1 MIDLN
6 HLKKI
11 KRKHTVDK
19 RNFEFSIR
27 ADRNEKVDNWPINI
41 FKKIFKKIKPH
52 EFTTYYN
59 TSYLIKLN
67 NQVAKFLK
75 VSKENFVINHG
86 GDGVIREF
94 LLLNYKKNLKVILN
108 GNNY

>member
-41 FKKIFKKIKPH
+41 FKKIDAHLSRSLKYLRKTNCFDKYLKKH
-52 EFTTYYN
+52 
-59 TSYLIKLN
+59 
-67 NQVAKFLK
+67 
-75 VSKENFVINHG
+75 
-86 GDGVIREF
+86 
-94 LLLNYKKNLKVILN
+94 
-108 GNNY
+108 